1 MFANKTFI
9 LMTTTLT
16 LLFVMGA
23 SKWAIAPVIIAAG
36 ISALSSLAGMGI
48 SSAQQKEAANAR
60 EKYLARR
67 RAEEQNWYDR
77 NYYADPTQRADAQR
91 AITMISE
98 ELKNRNRATAGR
110 AAMGGA
116 TEEAVAQE
124 KALGNQALADVVSSI
139 AADNSK
145 RKDAIDAQHHQNVN
159 NIEDAEFNMEQQE
172 AARKAQ
178 NLQTA
183 VSAAGN
189 VAAAIAGNSGDT
201 TTTGDAANNKV
212 ETPAIAT
219 PTTETGGSTNATT
232 QLSTTPTP
240 TTQAPDTKSQSV
252 LNRQNQM
259 KKYY

>member
-9 LMTTTLT
+9 LMTTALT

-48 SSAQQKEAANAR
+48 SSAQQKDAASAR

-124 KALGNQALADVVSSI
+124 KALSNQALADVVSSI

-145 RKDAIDAQHHQNVN
+145 RKDAIDAQHQQNVQ

-172 AARKAQ
+172 EARKAQ

-183 VSAAGN
+183 VAAAGN

-201 TTTGDAANNKV
+201 TTTADAANNKV
-212 ETPAIAT
+212 ETPAITT
-219 PTTETGGSTNATT
+219 PTETGGSTNATT
-232 QLSTTPTP
+232 QLNTTPAP
-240 TTQAPDTKSQSV
+240 TTEAPDTKSQSI